1 MTLLLPPRLTASAA
15 RLRDAAHA
23 RGLATVRLDTFA
35 VPEGLRAAHLHAG
48 PRFADAVAA
57 GLEIGLL
64 EAPSDW
70 LARLP
75 RQLTGREIRLMT
87 LREAYGLRRP
97 VFVKSPNDKEIP
109 ALVYADGSRLP
120 GPDAVDP
127 RTEVLVSDVV
137 RFTAEYRLFLLDGAV
152 RTASRYAEDGRLSLG
167 PVSADALAFAAGLPF
182 STLPSAIVVDV
193 GFADGGGWSVIEA
206 NAAWASGTYDCDP
219 GRALD
224 VVLRAA
230 RPRSAMEPRDLEFL
244 R

>member
-1 MTLLLPPRLTASAA
+1 MTLLLPPRLTASAE

-23 RGLATVRLDTFA
+23 RGLDTVRLDGFA

-48 PRFADAVAA
+48 PRFADAVAP
-57 GLEIGLL
+57 GLGIGVL

-75 RQLTGREIRLMT
+75 REFTGREIRLMPI
-87 LREAYGLRRP
+87 REAYALRRP
-97 VFVKSPNDKEIP
+97 VFVKSPNDKDIP

-127 RTEVLVSDVV
+127 RTPVLVSDVA
-137 RFTAEYRLFLLDGAV
+137 RYTAEYRMFLLDGAV
-152 RTASRYAEDGRLSLG
+152 HTASRYAEDGRLSLG
-167 PVSADALAFAAGLPF
+167 PASSDSLAFAAGLPF
-182 STLPSAIVVDV
+182 PTLPSAIVVDV
-193 GFADGGGWSVIEA
+193 GLAEGRWSVIEA
-206 NAAWASGTYDCDP
+206 NAAWASGTYACDP
-219 GRALD
+219 QRALD

-230 RPRSAMEPRDLEFL
+230 APLPSFARHDQEFL